1 MLSERKRSDKNW
13 GWSEM
18 GRDGWRRPLFLSP
31 PFFLS
36 PEQTGDVE
44 ADRFETQE
52 RRRTWHPAGAVITK
66 GGSDELGRRETLQDV
81 RSALFPLYL
90 QRDVRIVDEARA
102 KKREKKP
109 KKQRTRRLP
118 GKRLPPDVFIWK
130 RVLKIPPQ
138 IDLRPNSNC
147 RILFMYNLFIY
158 FDISVTFPQAAK
170 HAFMVKLKLCLI

>member
-1 MLSERKRSDKNW
+1 MKW
-13 GWSEM
+13 GET
-18 GRDGWRRPLFLSP
+18 GDGGHFFFPP

-102 KKREKKP
+102 KKREKK
-109 KKQRTRRLP
+109 KKRTRRLP

-130 RVLKIPPQ
+130 RVLK
-138 IDLRPNSNC
+138 
-147 RILFMYNLFIY
+147 
-158 FDISVTFPQAAK
+158 AK
-170 HAFMVKLKLCLI
+170 Q